1 MLQLPQTLT
10 QVQATACLRALLQAL
25 RAQAGQPVVVDASAL
40 TRFDSSALAVL
51 LALRRATLALG
62 QSFSIQALPIQLA
75 NLAALYGIETL
86 LPADAVAP
94 VK

>member
-1 MLQLPQTLT
+1 MLQLPPTLT
-10 QVQATACLRALLQAL
+10 QVQATACLRTLLLAL

-51 LALRRATLALG
+51 LELRRAVLALG
-62 QSFSIQALPIQLA
+62 QSFSIQALPTRLA
-75 NLAALYGIETL
+75 DLAALYGIETL
-86 LPADAVAP
+86 LPADSVAP